1 MKNFPLI
8 EFLFSFFGPGVCCM
22 AASGLLFVL
31 MSQILFQFFN
41 IYLKH
46 DLDYHKFKQKP
57 DICTP
62 QKKNKN
68 IILSILFKVHWSF
81 ILTS

>member
-1 MKNFPLI
+1 
-8 EFLFSFFGPGVCCM
+8 M
-22 AASGLLFVL
+22 AASGLLFVM

-62 QKKNKN
+62 QKKKET
-68 IILSILFKVHWSF
+68 LF
-81 ILTS
+81 